1 MKLFL
6 LLILDSII
14 LQPLRLVLGF
24 LLNFTWFPSKV
35 QPPIQMNKLKPDFD
49 WDINLFRI
57 AKQLYEHL
65 DRRN

>member
-35 QPPIQMNKLKPDFD
+35 QPPIQMNKLKPDKD
-49 WDINLFRI
+49 GFRCYLSCLTVF
-57 AKQLYEHL
+57 KK
-65 DRRN
+65 